1 VNDRRF
7 SSVGQRPEDFST
19 ASEQAVENSL
29 LHVRDDVPDA
39 QRP

>member
-1 VNDRRF
+1 VKTAGFHPWKNVRRI
-7 SSVGQRPEDFST
+7 FST

-29 LHVRDDVPDA
+29 LHVRDDVPNA